1 MIKSVNNYPVSQLF
15 DIEAGVVYAI
25 PRYQREYTWKMNQ
38 WEALFDDVEENN
50 PGYFLGSIICINQT
64 TDTLAVQRLEVV
76 DGQQRL
82 TTLSLLFAA
91 LYQSLKQH
99 EKDLDDDQR
108 VELINLKR
116 KLVLK
121 KGDDQLR
128 VIPQIQNNNQGDY
141 RAVLSDVGV
150 ISPFDR
156 PAYAGSRKIFRAF
169 RYFQG
174 RIEEMVNGGSDRLG
188 AITGFL
194 DKVSQACLVKIE
206 VASHADAYILFE
218 SLNNRG
224 MPLTAIDLIKNKLL
238 ARLETTEPGK
248 VDHYFGVW
256 NTLLGYLGDDYSIQE
271 RFFRHYYN
279 AFKDPLGVPFR
290 KAEDK
295 KKDPLGTVATRSN
308 LIQIYEKLINQ
319 DAKHHLQA
327 IRAAGQLYALMLARN
342 PDNAWAPLDNPL
354 KDLDRIQ
361 GAPSYLLM
369 LYLLVRRE
377 SLAIDVAHLKEI
389 AQLLVCFFVRRNL
402 TDTPPTRDLTRLFMA
417 TIEKVAESLGAA
429 VVTTIR
435 DELLAVSA
443 SDESFRSKL
452 EGAIYEENA
461 GVTRFVLCALAE
473 QGMTKET
480 WVDLWKFE
488 NKQFVWT
495 IEHIFPQGEN
505 IPKSWVDMIAAGDET
520 KAKELQHAYV
530 HKLGNL
536 TISGFNTALSNK
548 SFAEKRDRKDR
559 QGRAVGYKNG
569 LKLNA
574 DLATAAAWSVE
585 QIDAR
590 TTTLVDQVMRLFSMK
605 EGQLCATGDKE
616 G

>member
-25 PRYQREYTWKMNQ
+25 PRYQREYTWSKAQ
-38 WEALFDDVEENN
+38 WESLFDDVQEND

-91 LYQSLKQH
+91 LYQSLKLH

-128 VIPQIQNNNQGDY
+128 VIPQIQNSNQNDY
-141 RAVLSDVGV
+141 RAVLSNVGA
-150 ISPFDR
+150 ISSFDT
-156 PAYAGSRKIFRAF
+156 PAHAGNRKIFRAF
-169 RYFQG
+169 RYFNS
-174 RIEEMVNGGSDRLG
+174 RIEEMVNGGSDRL
-188 AITGFL
+188 ASIMAFL

-206 VASHADAYILFE
+206 VASHADAYTLFE

-224 MPLTAIDLIKNKLL
+224 MPLSAIDLIKNKLL

-248 VDHYFGVW
+248 VDHYFGLW
-256 NTLLGYLGDDYSIQE
+256 NKLLDYLGDDYSVQE
-271 RFFRHYYN
+271 RFFRQYYN
-279 AFKDPLGVPFR
+279 ALKHQLNVPFR
-290 KAEDK
+290 NDSDK
-295 KKDPLGTVATRSN
+295 KKDPLGPVATRSN
-308 LIQIYEKLINQ
+308 LILIYEKLINQ

-327 IRAAGQLYALMLARN
+327 LRSASQLYALMLARN
-342 PDNAWAPLDNPL
+342 TDETWALLDKPL

-369 LYLLVRRE
+369 LYLLLKRE
-377 SLAIDVAHLKEI
+377 MLGIGVAQLEEI

-417 TIEKVAESLGAA
+417 TIDKVADVSGAA
-429 VVTTIR
+429 AVKTVR

-443 SDESFRSKL
+443 SDETFRSKL
-452 EGAIYEENA
+452 EGSIYDENA
-461 GVTRFVLCALAE
+461 GVTRFVLCSLAE
-473 QGMTKET
+473 QAMTKET
-480 WVDLWKFE
+480 WVDLWKYE
-488 NKQFVWT
+488 GKLFVWT

-505 IPKSWVDMIAAGDET
+505 IPASWLTMIAGGDAK
-520 KAKELQHAYV
+520 KAKAIQETHV

-536 TISGFNTALSNK
+536 TISGFNGTLGNK
-548 SFAEKRDRKDR
+548 SFEDKRDRNDSK
-559 QGRAVGYKNG
+559 GREMGYKNG

-574 DLATAAAWSVE
+574 ELATAEWWSAA

-590 TTTLVDQVMRLFSMK
+590 TTVLVEQVMSLFAMGNPPRK
-605 EGQLCATGDKE
+605 
-616 G
+616 

>member
-1 MIKSVNNYPVSQLF
+1 VIKSVNNYPVSQLF

-25 PRYQREYTWKMNQ
+25 PRYQREYTWSKSQ
-38 WEALFDDVEENN
+38 WETLFDDVQENN

-91 LYQSLKQH
+91 LYQSLKLH

-128 VIPQIQNNNQGDY
+128 VIPQIQNNNQDDY

-150 ISPFDR
+150 ISQCDTR
-156 PAYAGSRKIFRAF
+156 AYAGNRKVFRAF
-169 RYFQG
+169 RYFQA
-174 RIEEMVNGGSDRLG
+174 RIKEMVNGKNDRL
-188 AITGFL
+188 APIMTFL

-206 VASHADAYILFE
+206 VASHADAYTLFE

-238 ARLETTEPGK
+238 ARLETTEPSK
-248 VDHYFGVW
+248 VDHYFDVW
-256 NTLLGYLGDDYSIQE
+256 NKLLRYLGDDYSIQE

-279 AFKDPLGVPFR
+279 AFKDSLNVPFR
-290 KAEDK
+290 KDGD
-295 KKDPLGTVATRSN
+295 KKDPLGPVATRSN

-327 IRAAGQLYALMLARN
+327 IRTAGRLYALMLARN
-342 PDNAWAPLDNPL
+342 TDEAWAPLDRPL

-377 SLAIDVAHLKEI
+377 ALAIDVTQLERI

-417 TIEKVAESLGAA
+417 TIDKVADLSGDA

-435 DELLAVSA
+435 EKLLTLSA
-443 SDESFRSKL
+443 SDEAFRSKL
-452 EGAIYEENA
+452 EGLIYEENA

-473 QGMTKET
+473 QSMTKET
-480 WVDLWKFE
+480 WVDLWKYE
-488 NKQFVWT
+488 GKLFVWT
-495 IEHIFPQGEN
+495 IEHIFPQGDK
-505 IPKSWVDMIAAGDET
+505 IPASWVTMIADGDAKKAQAIQET
-520 KAKELQHAYV
+520 HV

-536 TISGFNTALSNK
+536 TISGFNSALGNK
-548 SFAEKRDRKDR
+548 SFEDKRDRTDSN
-559 QGRAVGYKNG
+559 GREVGYKNG

-574 DLATAAAWSVE
+574 ELATAEAWSVK

-590 TTTLVDQVMRLFSMK
+590 TTTLVNQVMNLFAMTRD
-605 EGQLCATGDKE
+605 QPCA
-616 G
+616 

>member
-15 DIEAGVVYAI
+15 DIDAGVVYAI
-25 PRYQREYTWKMNQ
+25 PRYQREYTWKMDQ
-38 WEALFDDVEENN
+38 WESLFDDIEEND

-64 TDTLAVQRLEVV
+64 TDSLAVQRLEVV

-91 LYQSLKQH
+91 LYQSLKQN
-99 EKDLDDDQR
+99 EQDLDDDQR

-121 KGDDQLR
+121 KVDDQLR
-128 VIPQIQNNNQGDY
+128 VIPQIQNNNQNDY

-150 ISPFDR
+150 ISAFDP
-156 PAYAGSRKIFRAF
+156 PAYAGLRKIFRAF
-169 RYFQG
+169 RYFQS
-174 RIEEMVNGGSDRLG
+174 RIEGMVEGDKDRLPSIM
-188 AITGFL
+188 AFL

-206 VASHADAYILFE
+206 VASHADAYTLFE

-248 VDHYFGVW
+248 VDQYFEVW
-256 NTLLGYLGDDYSIQE
+256 NKLLGYLGDDYSVQE

-279 AFKDPLGVPFR
+279 AFKDSLNLPFR
-290 KAEDK
+290 KDEDK
-295 KKDPLGTVATRSN
+295 KKDPLGPVATRSN

-327 IRAAGQLYALMLARN
+327 IRIAGQLYALMLGRN
-342 PDNAWAPLDNPL
+342 ADEAWAPLDKPL

-361 GAPSYLLM
+361 GAPSYLLI

-377 SLAIDVAHLKEI
+377 ALGIDVSQLKEI
-389 AQLLVCFFVRRNL
+389 ARLLVCFFVRRNL
-402 TDTPPTRDLTRLFMA
+402 TDTPPTRDLTRLFMD
-417 TIEKVAESLGAA
+417 TIDKVAELSGAA

-435 DELLAVSA
+435 NELLAVSA
-443 SDESFRSKL
+443 SDAIFRSKL

-473 QGMTKET
+473 QSMTKET
-480 WVDLWKFE
+480 WVDLWKYE
-488 NKQFVWT
+488 GKLFVWT
-495 IEHIFPQGEN
+495 IEHIFPQGDN
-505 IPKSWVDMIAAGDET
+505 IPASWVTMIADGDAK
-520 KAKELQHAYV
+520 KAKAIQETHV

-536 TISGFNTALSNK
+536 TISGFNSALGNK
-548 SFAEKRDRKDR
+548 SFNDKRDRTDSK
-559 QGRAVGYKNG
+559 GREVGYKNG

-574 DLATAAAWSVE
+574 ELAAAEAWSVA
-585 QIDAR
+585 QIDVR
-590 TTTLVDQVMRLFSMK
+590 TTKLVEQVMSLFTMK
-605 EGQLCATGDKE
+605 TVQL
-616 G
+616 

>member
-25 PRYQREYTWKMNQ
+25 PRYQREYTWSKAQ
-38 WEALFDDVEENN
+38 WESLFDDVQEND

-91 LYQSLKQH
+91 VYQSLKLH

-116 KLVLK
+116 KLILK

-128 VIPQIQNNNQGDY
+128 VIPQIQNNNQNDY
-141 RAVLSDVGV
+141 KAVLSNVGA
-150 ISPFDR
+150 ISPFDT
-156 PAYAGSRKIFRAF
+156 PAHAGNRKIFRAF
-169 RYFQG
+169 RYFQA
-174 RIEEMVNGGSDRLG
+174 RIEEMANGGSDRLVSIM
-188 AITGFL
+188 AFL

-206 VASHADAYILFE
+206 VASHADAYTLFE

-224 MPLTAIDLIKNKLL
+224 MPLSAIDLIKNKLL

-256 NTLLGYLGDDYSIQE
+256 NKLLDYLGDDYSVQE
-271 RFFRHYYN
+271 RFFRQYYN
-279 AFKDPLGVPFR
+279 AFKDSLNAPFR
-290 KAEDK
+290 NDADK
-295 KKDPLGTVATRSN
+295 KKDPLGPVATRSN
-308 LIQIYEKLINQ
+308 LILIYEKLINQ

-327 IRAAGQLYALMLARN
+327 LRAAGQLYALMLSRN
-342 PDNAWAPLDNPL
+342 ADESWTRLDKPL

-377 SLAIDVAHLKEI
+377 QLGIDLAQLEEI

-402 TDTPPTRDLTRLFMA
+402 TDTPPTRDLTRLFMG
-417 TIEKVAESLGAA
+417 TIDKVVDLSGAA
-429 VVTTIR
+429 VVKAIR
-435 DELLAVSA
+435 EELLAVSA
-443 SDESFRSKL
+443 SDEIFRTKL

-461 GVTRFVLCALAE
+461 GVTRFVLCSLAE

-480 WVDLWKFE
+480 WVDLWKYE
-488 NKQFVWT
+488 GKIFVWT

-505 IPKSWVDMIAAGDET
+505 IPRSWVTLIADGDAA
-520 KAKELQHAYV
+520 KAKALQETHV

-536 TISGFNTALSNK
+536 TISGFNGALGNK
-548 SFAEKRDRKDR
+548 SFQEKRDRTDSG
-559 QGRAVGYKNG
+559 GREVGYKNG
-569 LKLNA
+569 LKLNTE
-574 DLATAAAWSVE
+574 LATAEKWSVA
-585 QIDAR
+585 QIDLR
-590 TTTLVDQVMRLFSMK
+590 TATMVDQVMGLFSM
-605 EGQLCATGDKE
+605 TGPKTRE
-616 G
+616 

>member
-25 PRYQREYTWKMNQ
+25 PRYQREYTWKMDQ
-38 WEALFDDVEENN
+38 WESLFNDIEEND

-91 LYQSLKQH
+91 LYQSLKLL
-99 EKDLDDDQR
+99 EKNLDDDQR

-128 VIPQIQNNNQGDY
+128 VIPQIQNSNQNDY

-150 ISPFDR
+150 ISPFDT
-156 PAYAGSRKIFRAF
+156 PAYAGNRKIFRA
-169 RYFQG
+169 
-174 RIEEMVNGGSDRLG
+174 
-188 AITGFL
+188 FL

-206 VASHADAYILFE
+206 VASHADAYTLFE

-248 VDHYFGVW
+248 VDHYFDVW
-256 NTLLGYLGDDYSIQE
+256 NKLLGYLGDDYSVQE

-279 AFKDPLGVPFR
+279 AFKDPLNVPFR
-290 KAEDK
+290 KDEDK
-295 KKDPLGTVATRSN
+295 KKAPLGPVATRSN

-327 IRAAGQLYALMLARN
+327 IRSAGQLYALMLARN
-342 PDNAWAPLDNPL
+342 TDEAWAPLDKPL

-377 SLAIDVAHLKEI
+377 ALGIDVAQLEEI
-389 AQLLVCFFVRRNL
+389 ARLLVCFFVRRNL

-417 TIEKVAESLGAA
+417 TIDKVAEQSGDA
-429 VVTTIR
+429 VVKTIR

-443 SDESFRSKL
+443 SDESFRNKL

-473 QGMTKET
+473 QSMTKET
-480 WVDLWKFE
+480 WVDLWKYE
-488 NKQFVWT
+488 GKLFVWT
-495 IEHIFPQGEN
+495 IEHIFPQGDN
-505 IPKSWVDMIAAGDET
+505 IPESWVTMIAGGDEK
-520 KAKELQHAYV
+520 KAKAIQETHV

-536 TISGFNTALSNK
+536 TISGFNSALGNK
-548 SFAEKRDRKDR
+548 GFKDKRDRTDR
-559 QGRAVGYKNG
+559 KGREVGYKNG

-574 DLATAAAWSVE
+574 ELATAKAWSVE

-590 TTTLVDQVMRLFSMK
+590 TKTLVDQVMGLFAMM
-605 EGQLCATGDKE
+605 EGQPCA
-616 G
+616 

>member
-25 PRYQREYTWKMNQ
+25 PRYQREYTWKKEQ
-38 WEALFDDVEENN
+38 WESLFDDVQEND

-64 TDTLAVQRLEVV
+64 SDTLAVQRLEVV

-91 LYQSLKQH
+91 LYQSLKSH
-99 EKDLDDDQR
+99 EKDLDEDQR
-108 VELINLKR
+108 AELTNLKR

-128 VIPQIQNNNQGDY
+128 VIPQIQNNNQSDY
-141 RAVLSDVGV
+141 LAVMSDVGV
-150 ISPFDR
+150 ISQCDA
-156 PAYAGSRKIFRAF
+156 PAYAGNRKVYRAF
-169 RYFQG
+169 RYFQS
-174 RIEEMVNGGSDRLG
+174 RIEEMAAGQSDRL
-188 AITGFL
+188 ASIMAFL

-206 VASHADAYILFE
+206 VASHADAYTLFE

-224 MPLTAIDLIKNKLL
+224 MPLTAVDLIKNKLL
-238 ARLETTEPGK
+238 ARLETSEPGK
-248 VDHYFGVW
+248 VDHYFDVW
-256 NTLLGYLGDDYSIQE
+256 NKLLGYLGDDYSIQE
-271 RFFRHYYN
+271 RFFRQYYN
-279 AFKDPLGVPFR
+279 AFKDELNEPFR
-290 KAEDK
+290 NKDEK
-295 KKDPLGTVATRSN
+295 RKDPLGPVATRSN
-308 LIQIYEKLINQ
+308 LIQIYEKLVND
-319 DAKHHLQA
+319 DAKGHLQN
-327 IRAAGQLYALMLARN
+327 IRAAGQLYALMLSRN
-342 PDNAWAPLDNPL
+342 PDDAWTPLDKPL

-369 LYLLVRRE
+369 LYLLVRRDKHA
-377 SLAIDVAHLKEI
+377 LTVVNIGAIAR
-389 AQLLVCFFVRRNL
+389 LLVSFFVRRNL

-417 TIEKVAESLGAA
+417 TIDKLGNTSGDA
-429 VVTTIR
+429 VVSLVRT
-435 DELLAVSA
+435 ELISVSA
-443 SDESFRSKL
+443 GDESFRSKL
-452 EGAIYEENA
+452 EGPIYEENS

-473 QGMTKET
+473 QSMTKET

-505 IPKSWVDMIAAGDET
+505 IPASWVTMIADGDAA
-520 KAKELQHAYV
+520 KAKAVQVSHV

-536 TISGFNTALSNK
+536 TISGFNSALGNK
-548 SFAEKRDRKDR
+548 SFEDKRDRTDR

-574 DLATAAAWSVE
+574 DLAVAQTWSVPLIE
-585 QIDAR
+585 AR
-590 TTTLVDQVMRLFSMK
+590 TVKLVDQVMSQFAM
-605 EGQLCATGDKE
+605 GGA
-616 G
+616 

>member
-1 MIKSVNNYPVSQLF
+1 VIKSVNNYPVSQLF

-25 PRYQREYTWKMNQ
+25 PRYQREYTWKMDQ
-38 WEALFDDVEENN
+38 WESLFDDVEEND

-91 LYQSLKQH
+91 LYQSLKH
-99 EKDLDDDQR
+99 LEKDLDDDQR
-108 VELINLKR
+108 GELLNLKR

-128 VIPQIQNNNQGDY
+128 VIPQIQNNNQNDY
-141 RAVLSDVGV
+141 RAVLASVGV
-150 ISPFDR
+150 ISPFDT
-156 PAYAGSRKIFRAF
+156 PSYAGNRKILRAF
-169 RYFQG
+169 RYFQS
-174 RIEEMVNGGSDRLG
+174 RIEDMVDGESDRL
-188 AITGFL
+188 ASIMAFL
-194 DKVSQACLVKIE
+194 ERVSQACLVKIE
-206 VASHADAYILFE
+206 VVSHADAYTLFE

-224 MPLTAIDLIKNKLL
+224 MPLTAVDLIKNKLL

-248 VDHYFGVW
+248 VDHYFDVW
-256 NTLLGYLGDDYSIQE
+256 NKLLAYLSDDYGVQE

-279 AFKDPLGVPFR
+279 AFKDELNVPFR
-290 KAEDK
+290 KDDDK
-295 KKDPLGTVATRSN
+295 KKDPLGPVATRSN
-308 LIQIYEKLINQ
+308 LIHIYEKLINQ
-319 DAKHHLQA
+319 DAKSHLQD
-327 IRAAGQLYALMLARN
+327 IRSAGQLYALMLSRN
-342 PDNAWAPLDNPL
+342 TDEAWSELDKPL

-377 SLAIDVAHLKEI
+377 ALKLTVAQLGAI

-417 TIEKVAESLGAA
+417 SIDKLSALAGDAIVAA
-429 VVTTIR
+429 VR
-435 DELLAVSA
+435 EELLAVSA
-443 SDESFRSKL
+443 SDATFRSKL
-452 EGAIYEENA
+452 EGAIYEENS
-461 GVTRFVLCALAE
+461 GVTRFILCALAE
-473 QGMTKET
+473 QSMTKET

-495 IEHIFPQGEN
+495 IEHIFPQGDN
-505 IPKSWVDMIAAGDET
+505 IPAAWVTMIAAGDAK
-520 KAKELQHAYV
+520 KAKEVQQTHV

-536 TISGFNTALSNK
+536 TISGFNSALGNK
-548 SFAEKRDRKDR
+548 SFEEKRDRTDR

-574 DLATAAAWSVE
+574 DLATATAWSVA

-590 TTTLVDQVMRLFSMK
+590 TTTLVDQVLSEFAMTEAK
-605 EGQLCATGDKE
+605 TCA
-616 G
+616 

>member
-1 MIKSVNNYPVSQLF
+1 VIKSVNNYPVSQLF

-25 PRYQREYTWKMNQ
+25 PRYQREYTWKMDQ
-38 WEALFDDVEENN
+38 WEALFDDVEEND

-91 LYQSLKQH
+91 LYQSLKLH

-128 VIPQIQNNNQGDY
+128 VIPQIQNNNQIDY

-150 ISPFDR
+150 ISPFDT
-156 PAYAGSRKIFRAF
+156 PAYAGNRKIFRAF

-174 RIEEMVNGGSDRLG
+174 RIEEMVDGENDRL
-188 AITGFL
+188 ASIMAFL

-206 VASHADAYILFE
+206 VASHADAYTLFE

-279 AFKDPLGVPFR
+279 AFKDSLNVPFR
-290 KAEDK
+290 KDEDK
-295 KKDPLGTVATRSN
+295 KKDPLGPVATRSN
-308 LIQIYEKLINQ
+308 LIQIYERLINQ

-327 IRAAGQLYALMLARN
+327 IRSAGQLYALMLARN
-342 PDNAWAPLDNPL
+342 ADATWAPLDKPL

-377 SLAIDVAHLKEI
+377 SLAIDVAQLEEI

-417 TIEKVAESLGAA
+417 SIDKVADLSGDD
-429 VVTTIR
+429 VVATIR
-435 DELLAVSA
+435 NELLAVSA
-443 SDESFRSKL
+443 SDETFRSKL

-473 QGMTKET
+473 QSMTKET
-480 WVDLWKFE
+480 WVDLWKYE
-488 NKQFVWT
+488 GKLFVWT
-495 IEHIFPQGEN
+495 IEHIFPQGDN
-505 IPKSWVDMIAAGDET
+505 IPASWVTMIADGDAK
-520 KAKELQHAYV
+520 KAKAIQETHV

-536 TISGFNTALSNK
+536 TISGFNSALGNK
-548 SFAEKRDRKDR
+548 GFLEKRDRKNGD
-559 QGRAVGYKNG
+559 GHAVGYKNG
-569 LKLNA
+569 LKLNTE
-574 DLATAAAWSVE
+574 LAMAETWTVK

-590 TTTLVDQVMRLFSMK
+590 TTTLVDQVMRLFALSGK
-605 EGQLCATGDKE
+605 KPC
-616 G
+616 

>member
-25 PRYQREYTWKMNQ
+25 PRYQREYTWSKAQ
-38 WEALFDDVEENN
+38 WESLFDDVQEND

-91 LYQSLKQH
+91 VYQSLKLH

-116 KLVLK
+116 KLILK

-128 VIPQIQNNNQGDY
+128 VIPQIQNNNQNDY
-141 RAVLSDVGV
+141 KAVLSNVGA
-150 ISPFDR
+150 ISPFDT
-156 PAYAGSRKIFRAF
+156 PAHAGNRKIFRAF
-169 RYFQG
+169 RYFQA
-174 RIEEMVNGGSDRLG
+174 RIEEMANGGSDRLVSIM
-188 AITGFL
+188 AFL

-206 VASHADAYILFE
+206 VASHADAYTLFE

-224 MPLTAIDLIKNKLL
+224 MPLSAIDLIKNKLL

-256 NTLLGYLGDDYSIQE
+256 NKLLDYLGDDYSVQE
-271 RFFRHYYN
+271 RFFRQYYN
-279 AFKDPLGVPFR
+279 AFKDPLNAPFR
-290 KAEDK
+290 NDADK
-295 KKDPLGTVATRSN
+295 KKDPLGPVATRSN
-308 LIQIYEKLINQ
+308 LILIYEKLINQ

-327 IRAAGQLYALMLARN
+327 LRAAGQLYALMLSRN
-342 PDNAWAPLDNPL
+342 ADESWTRLDKPL

-377 SLAIDVAHLKEI
+377 QLGIDLAQLEEI

-402 TDTPPTRDLTRLFMA
+402 TDTPPTRDLTRLFMG
-417 TIEKVAESLGAA
+417 TIDKVVDLSGAA
-429 VVTTIR
+429 VVKAIR
-435 DELLAVSA
+435 EELVAVSA
-443 SDESFRSKL
+443 SDEIFRTKL

-461 GVTRFVLCALAE
+461 GVTRFVLCSLAE

-480 WVDLWKFE
+480 WVDLWKYE
-488 NKQFVWT
+488 GKIFVWT

-505 IPKSWVDMIAAGDET
+505 IPRSWVTLIADGDAA
-520 KAKELQHAYV
+520 KAKVLQETHV

-536 TISGFNTALSNK
+536 TISGFNGALGNK
-548 SFAEKRDRKDR
+548 SFQEKRDRTDSG
-559 QGRAVGYKNG
+559 GREVGYKNG
-569 LKLNA
+569 LKLNTE
-574 DLATAAAWSVE
+574 LATAEKWSVA
-585 QIDAR
+585 QIDLR
-590 TTTLVDQVMRLFSMK
+590 TATMVDQVMGLFSM
-605 EGQLCATGDKE
+605 TGPKSRE
-616 G
+616 

>member
-25 PRYQREYTWKMNQ
+25 PRYQREYTWKMDQ
-38 WEALFDDVEENN
+38 WESLFNDIEEND

-91 LYQSLKQH
+91 LYQSLKLL
-99 EKDLDDDQR
+99 EKNLDDDQR

-128 VIPQIQNNNQGDY
+128 VIPQSQNSNQNDY
-141 RAVLSDVGV
+141 RVGV
-150 ISPFDR
+150 ISPFDT
-156 PAYAGSRKIFRAF
+156 PAYAGNRKIFRAF
-169 RYFQG
+169 RYFQA
-174 RIEEMVNGGSDRLG
+174 RIEEMVNGGSDRL
-188 AITGFL
+188 ASIMAFL

-206 VASHADAYILFE
+206 VASHADAYTLFE

-248 VDHYFGVW
+248 VDHYFDVW
-256 NTLLGYLGDDYSIQE
+256 NKLLGYLGDDYSVQE

-279 AFKDPLGVPFR
+279 AFKDPLNVPFR
-290 KAEDK
+290 KDEDK
-295 KKDPLGTVATRSN
+295 KKDPLGPVATRSN

-327 IRAAGQLYALMLARN
+327 IRSAGQLYALMLARN
-342 PDNAWAPLDNPL
+342 TDEAWAPLDKPL

-377 SLAIDVAHLKEI
+377 ALGIDVAQLEEI
-389 AQLLVCFFVRRNL
+389 ARLLVCFFVRRNL

-417 TIEKVAESLGAA
+417 TIDKVAEQSGDA
-429 VVTTIR
+429 VVKTIR

-443 SDESFRSKL
+443 SDESFRNKL

-473 QGMTKET
+473 QSMTKET
-480 WVDLWKFE
+480 WVDLWKYE
-488 NKQFVWT
+488 GKLFVWT
-495 IEHIFPQGEN
+495 IEHIFPQGDN
-505 IPKSWVDMIAAGDET
+505 IPESWVTMIAGGDEK
-520 KAKELQHAYV
+520 KAKAIQETHV

-536 TISGFNTALSNK
+536 TISGFNSALGNK
-548 SFAEKRDRKDR
+548 GFKDKRDRTDR
-559 QGRAVGYKNG
+559 KGREVGYKNG

-574 DLATAAAWSVE
+574 ELATAKAWSVE

-590 TTTLVDQVMRLFSMK
+590 TKTLVDQVMGLFAMM
-605 EGQLCATGDKE
+605 EGQPCA
-616 G
+616 